1 MTRVWGTVSAVSNH
15 RRVAAMGT
23 DEVVVVVG
31 ENLVDLVIGDEG
43 VTPIPGGGPF
53 TVART
58 IARLGFRP
66 HFFSG
71 IANDRFGV
79 QLRDTLLDD
88 GVVIT
93 FDRPS
98 TRPTSL
104 AIVDSRG
111 ASTSYTFYLSDTA
124 AFEIDAATAL
134 ERYHGLVAPAAL
146 YVGTLG
152 LLVEPMA
159 SAATSLVVA
168 ADPTTLVVVDPNCRP
183 SATTD
188 PSRYRSRLDDLFA
201 RADVVKVSVD
211 DLEFIDPNREHLDTA
226 RSIAERGVPW
236 IIVTD
241 GPRPVRLLSPR
252 GVSHFPVDD
261 RSVVD
266 TIGAG
271 DALVGG
277 FLSWWVGHHLDRRA
291 IDDYDAVSDALTAA
305 MAIAAIT
312 CERRGALPPM
322 RSDLGDTPSWRWL
335 TAPHRSDSST

>member
-15 RRVAAMGT
+15 RRVAAVGT
-23 DEVVVVVG
+23 DEVVVVG
-31 ENLVDLVIGDEG
+31 ENLVDLVIGDD
-43 VTPIPGGGPF
+43 VITPIPGGGPF
-53 TVART
+53 TVARV

-79 QLRDTLLDD
+79 QLRDTLLED

-104 AIVDSRG
+104 ALVDSRE

-124 AFEIDAATAL
+124 AFEIDTATAL
-134 ERYHGLVAPAAL
+134 ERYHGIVTPAAL

-159 SAATSLVVA
+159 SAATSLVAA

-183 SATTD
+183 SATAD
-188 PSRYRSRLDDLFA
+188 PSRYRSRLDELFT

-211 DLEFIDPNREHLDTA
+211 DLEFIDPERDHLDTA
-226 RSIAERGVPW
+226 RSIAERGVSW

-241 GPRPVRLLSPR
+241 GPRPVRLLGPS
-252 GVSHFPVDD
+252 GMSQFPVDD
-261 RSVVD
+261 RPVVD

-291 IDDYDAVSDALTAA
+291 LDDDDAVSNALTAA
-305 MAIAAIT
+305 MTIAAIT
-312 CERRGALPPM
+312 CERHGALPPTIPE
-322 RSDLGDTPSWRWL
+322 LVGTPSWEWL
-335 TAPHRSDSST
+335 TTPLGSDART